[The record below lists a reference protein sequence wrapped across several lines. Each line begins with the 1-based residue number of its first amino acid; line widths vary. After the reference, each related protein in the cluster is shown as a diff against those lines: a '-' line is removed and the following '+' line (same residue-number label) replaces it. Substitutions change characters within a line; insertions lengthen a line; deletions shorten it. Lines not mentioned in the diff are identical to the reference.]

1 MPSQEEKRRLV
12 LIDDSPIIL
21 AVIGARLTE
30 AGFEVRAVSSLP
42 AFLNA
47 VLDFRPHLIV
57 TDLYM
62 PEMSGAELTRW
73 LRAQVKTARTPVVIL
88 SAAPEA
94 ELARITAEVGAD
106 AFVSKE
112 AGPDALAAT
121 LGALCDDIV
130 W

>member
-1 MPSQEEKRRLV
+1 MTRRIV
-12 LIDDSPIIL
+12 LIDDSPIVL
-21 AVIGARLTE
+21 AVMGAKLTE
-30 AGFEVRAVSSLP
+30 AGFEVRAVSALP

-57 TDLYM
+57 TDLHM
-62 PEMSGAELTRW
+62 PEMSGADLTRW
-73 LRAQVKTARTPVVIL
+73 VRAQLRTAKTPVVIL
-88 SAAPEA
+88 SAAPED

-112 AGPDALAAT
+112 AGPDALADK
-121 LGALCDDIV
+121 LNALCDDIV